1 MNRRVLLSV
10 VFTLVLCASTVRLA
24 AAAGE
29 SSSGE
34 TVAKQTTSESVREG
48 HGHGGLIALSVL
60 NTLVL
65 LAFGCLAGLA
75 LRATSHNKGEAPVT
89 SKLAPPQPLEAGGD
103 GARAAAMPQLNEA
116 LTELKSISLRLRE
129 IGSLETNVRAVCG
142 MVIEQTGPV
151 VQARYNRIH
160 DDLRDCVM
168 ESVRSSIK
176 RELMAE
182 YQADAQQANEGLK
195 ARLSA
200 IEDEAA
206 RTKRE
211 SGEREVALEP
221 LRHENASMSAR
232 LIEADA
238 LNRALQER
246 VDCALAE
253 KAEAIRERDR
263 LTSERQQGEENVRA
277 LEARVERLTSWVP
290 EDSIIALR
298 DAFEKAALPVGLP
311 ETRRVAM
318 LVSAIAVLRQ
328 RGDSGDTRDQVRL
341 LFEMLDRSLFADF
354 QRDMAK
360 LGAVRDALAP
370 FLNEGP
376 LKGFYRCQ
384 WPVPGE
390 MLNDKYHVTFD
401 DHGVRVRVAESA
413 ILLDENGG
421 DVCARATVRTS

>member
-1 MNRRVLLSV
+1 
-10 VFTLVLCASTVRLA
+10 
-24 AAAGE
+24 
-29 SSSGE
+29 
-34 TVAKQTTSESVREG
+34 
-48 HGHGGLIALSVL
+48 
-60 NTLVL
+60 
-65 LAFGCLAGLA
+65 
-75 LRATSHNKGEAPVT
+75 
-89 SKLAPPQPLEAGGD
+89 
-103 GARAAAMPQLNEA
+103 
-116 LTELKSISLRLRE
+116 
-129 IGSLETNVRAVCG
+129 

-160 DDLRDCVM
+160 DDLRRCV
-168 ESVRSSIK
+168 V
-176 RELMAE
+176 
-182 YQADAQQANEGLK
+182 
-195 ARLSA
+195 
-200 IEDEAA
+200 EAA
-206 RTKRE
+206 RIAITDELRGTYQAQAE
-211 SGEREVALEP
+211 SVNLALQSRLAALEAECEQLRQELGMREVALEP
-221 LRHENASMSAR
+221 LRHENASISAR
-232 LIEADA
+232 MTEADA

-246 VDCALAE
+246 VDCAVAE

-263 LTSERQQGEENVRA
+263 LTSERQQGEETVRA
-277 LEARVERLTSWVP
+277 LETRVERLTSWVP

-298 DAFEKAALPVGLP
+298 DVFEKAALPVGLP

-318 LVSAIAVLRQ
+318 LVSAISVLRQ

-401 DHGVRVRVAESA
+401 DHGVRIRVAESA